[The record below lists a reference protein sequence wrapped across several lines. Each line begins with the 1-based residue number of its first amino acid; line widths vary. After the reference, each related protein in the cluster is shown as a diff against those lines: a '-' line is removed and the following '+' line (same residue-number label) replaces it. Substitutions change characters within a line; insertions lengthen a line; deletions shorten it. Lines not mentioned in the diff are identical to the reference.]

1 MLDESI
7 VRTIRNSGRIRSS
20 ARHVSGILQW
30 INERNPYCLLYV
42 SGETASVDLEEGGDD
57 VKSAW
62 PFDALGY
69 THDTMGSNNGLPSR
83 KAELIPSNLPPVRIG
98 GCNLPP

>member
-20 ARHVSGILQW
+20 ARRMSGFLKW

-42 SGETASVDLEEGGDD
+42 SRETARVDREEGGDD
-57 VKSAW
+57 VKSAC

-69 THDTMGSNNGLPSR
+69 THDTMD
-83 KAELIPSNLPPVRIG
+83 ETM
-98 GCNLPP
+98 GCQAARRS

>member
-20 ARHVSGILQW
+20 ARRMSGFLKW
-30 INERNPYCLLYV
+30 INERNPYCLLYL
-42 SGETASVDLEEGGDD
+42 SGETARVDLEEGGDD

-69 THDTMGSNNGLPSR
+69 THDTMG
-83 KAELIPSNLPPVRIG
+83 VTM
-98 GCNLPP
+98 GCQAARRS